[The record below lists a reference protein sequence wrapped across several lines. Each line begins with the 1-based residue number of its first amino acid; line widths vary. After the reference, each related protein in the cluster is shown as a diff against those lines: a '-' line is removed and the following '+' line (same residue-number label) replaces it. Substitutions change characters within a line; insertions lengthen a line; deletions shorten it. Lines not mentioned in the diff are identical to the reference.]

1 MRSKI
6 SNTWIFFKSCCK
18 IVKPLINHNDKYE
31 GIKFITCPSNNSK
44 ARNERK
50 HNFEYKEEKYWIEF
64 EKEKIMSNNNIIK
77 REINIIE

>member
-1 MRSKI
+1 MS
-6 SNTWIFFKSCCK
+6 
-18 IVKPLINHNDKYE
+18 L
-31 GIKFITCPSNNSK
+31 NNSK

-64 EKEKIMSNNNIIK
+64 EKEKIMSKYNIIK